1 MKLSIITI
9 CYNSASTIRDTI
21 ESVLSQDHTDIE
33 YIVVDGGSKD
43 GTQAI
48 VESYGERI
56 SRFISEPDKGLYDA
70 MNKGVALATG
80 EVIGI
85 LNSDDFYES
94 STSVSS
100 VMAELESHPEND
112 AVFGDVVFVNPADL
126 LKVTRFYRG
135 NRFVPW
141 KLRFGWMP
149 PHPATFIRKS
159 AYHAVGSY
167 SLKYK
172 ISADYD
178 FFVRLFMVQRLK
190 YSYLDKV
197 LVRMRSGGASTAGLK
212 SSLRLNLEIVE
223 ACRTNG
229 VYTNI
234 FMLLL
239 KLPFKLYERR
249 KRPTNAS

>member
-1 MKLSIITI
+1 MKLSIITV
-9 CYNSASTIRDTI
+9 CFNSASTIRDTI

-33 YIVVDGGSKD
+33 YIIVDGGSKD

-48 VESYGERI
+48 VESYGARI
-56 SRFISEPDKGLYDA
+56 DRFVSEPDKGLYDA

-80 EVIGI
+80 AVIGI

-94 STSVSS
+94 TTSLSS
-100 VMAELESHPEND
+100 VVKAFEHCPESD

-126 LKVTRFYRG
+126 RNVTRFYRG
-135 NRFVPW
+135 NRFAPW

-149 PHPATFIRKS
+149 PHPATFIRKM
-159 AYHAVGSY
+159 AYDTVGLY
-167 SLKYK
+167 SLKYR
-172 ISADYD
+172 ISADYE
-178 FFVRLFMVQRLK
+178 FFVRLFMVHRLK

-197 LVRMRSGGASTAGLK
+197 LVRMRSGGASTDGLR
-212 SSLRLNLEIVE
+212 SSLKLNLEIVK

-234 FMLLL
+234 LMLVL
-239 KLPFKLYERR
+239 KLPFKLYELR
-249 KRPTNAS
+249 KRPKDAS

>member
-1 MKLSIITI
+1 MKLSIITV

-21 ESVLSQDHTDIE
+21 ESVFSQDYCDIE

-80 EVIGI
+80 DVIGI
-85 LNSDDFYES
+85 LNSDDFYED

-100 VMAELESHPEND
+100 VVKAFERHSESD
-112 AVFGDVVFVNPADL
+112 VVFGDVVFVNAPDL
-126 LKVTRFYRG
+126 QKVTRFYRG
-135 NRFVPW
+135 NRFAPW

-159 AYHAVGSY
+159 AYTDVGLY
-167 SLKYK
+167 SLKYR
-172 ISADYD
+172 ISADYE

-212 SSLRLNLEIVE
+212 SSLKLNMEIVE
-223 ACRTNG
+223 ACRANG
-229 VYTNI
+229 VYTNLPL
-234 FMLLL
+234 LLL
-239 KLPFKLYERR
+239 KLPFKLYELR
-249 KRPTNAS
+249 KRPKN

>member
-1 MKLSIITI
+1 LKLSIITV

-21 ESVLSQDHTDIE
+21 ESVFSQDHCDIE

-56 SRFISEPDKGLYDA
+56 SRFVSEPDKGLYDA

-80 EVIGI
+80 DVIGI
-85 LNSDDFYES
+85 LNSDDFYEDP
-94 STSVSS
+94 TSASS
-100 VMAELESHPEND
+100 VVKAFVRHPESD
-112 AVFGDVVFVNPADL
+112 VVFGDVVFVSAPDL
-126 LKVTRFYRG
+126 KKVTRFYRG
-135 NRFVPW
+135 NRFAPW

-159 AYHAVGSY
+159 AYTKVGFY
-167 SLKYK
+167 SLKYR
-172 ISADYD
+172 ISADYE

-212 SSLRLNLEIVE
+212 SSLKLNMEIVE

-229 VYTNI
+229 VYTNLP
-234 FMLLL
+234 MLLL
-239 KLPFKLYERR
+239 KLPFKLYELR
-249 KRPTNAS
+249 KRPKE